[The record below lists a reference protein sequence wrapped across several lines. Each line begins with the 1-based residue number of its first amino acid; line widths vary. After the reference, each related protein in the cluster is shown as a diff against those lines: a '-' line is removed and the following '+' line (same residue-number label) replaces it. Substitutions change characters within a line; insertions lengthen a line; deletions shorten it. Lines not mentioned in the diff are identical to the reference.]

1 MVPESAVAA
10 FEAYSSQA
18 TLGGSPRPSLE
29 SDMDQVDEYY
39 LDRVVDVAE
48 TALVETTEDI
58 VSGCGINLTA
68 KGPASWPRQV
78 DIPNIM
84 RITRTDLHVA
94 ASTASALNFDL
105 GSVTVLSM
113 GGRSKLR
120 CVPVRQAAE
129 RRRPMKDR

>member
-78 DIPNIM
+78 DITHIV
-84 RITRTDLHVA
+84 RT
-94 ASTASALNFDL
+94 F
-105 GSVTVLSM
+105 
-113 GGRSKLR
+113 
-120 CVPVRQAAE
+120 
-129 RRRPMKDR
+129 